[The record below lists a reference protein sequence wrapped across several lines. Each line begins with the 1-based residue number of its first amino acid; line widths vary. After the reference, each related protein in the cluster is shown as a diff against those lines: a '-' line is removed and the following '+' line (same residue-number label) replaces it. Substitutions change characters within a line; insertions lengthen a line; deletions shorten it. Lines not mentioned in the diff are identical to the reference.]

1 MKNLLLAALMV
12 SLPLSTPSR
21 VSAADWGA
29 FEFLGNRVEPG
40 TKSQLSFVEERSFI
54 KDNLDVDV
62 FVVRGTK
69 PGPTLCLTGAV
80 HGDEIN
86 GVEIA
91 RYSFAET
98 DPTKLSGTLVSIPIV
113 NVWGFRSRNRM
124 LPDRRDLNRGFPGSR
139 TGSTASQIAFALFDR
154 AIRHCEFLVDLHTGS
169 NERSNLPQIRVDL
182 ENEAARGLALAFNV
196 GVVLGGSGPIG
207 SLRRSAVDAG
217 IPAII
222 YESGGPNRF
231 EKHEITQGIAGVL
244 NVMKHLR
251 MLDGTA
257 PRPDMQRVYRH
268 TTWVRSPGGGIFLT
282 ERRLGEKIAPGDVLG
297 TVTDPD
303 SSRRVEIV
311 APFPG
316 TLIGMAQPQ
325 VVLPGF
331 GLFHLGRFGEAL
343 APESRMPADDDLAPD
358 GE

>member
-1 MKNLLLAALMV
+1 MKDILLAAVLV
-12 SLPLSTPSR
+12 PVLLSMPSR
-21 VSAADWGA
+21 GSAAEWGP
-29 FEFLGNRVEPG
+29 FELLGNRVEPG
-40 TKSQLSFVEERSFI
+40 TKSQLSFLEERSFI
-54 KDNLDVDV
+54 KDNLDADV

-91 RYSFAET
+91 RHSYAET
-98 DPTKLSGTLVSIPIV
+98 DPAKLSGTLVSIPIV

-139 TGSTASQIAFALFDR
+139 TGSTASRIAFALFDR
-154 AIRHCEFLVDLHTGS
+154 TIRHCAYLIDLHTGS
-169 NERSNLPQIRVDL
+169 NERANLPQIRVDL
-182 ENEAARGLALAFNV
+182 ENEAARELALAFNV
-196 GVVLGGSGPIG
+196 GVVLGGSGPLG

-217 IPAII
+217 IPAVI

-231 EKHEITQGIAGVL
+231 EKAEITQGIAGVR

-251 MLDGTA
+251 MLEEA
-257 PRPDMQRVYRH
+257 PPRPDMQRVYRQ

-282 ERRLGEKIAPGDVLG
+282 ERRLGEKIAQGDVLG

-303 SSRRVEIV
+303 SSVRVEVI

-316 TLIGMAQPQ
+316 TLIGMAHPQ

-331 GLFHLGRFGEAL
+331 GLFHLGRVGEPI
-343 APESRMPADDDLAPD
+343 APGPRTPADEDIEPE